1 MLEDMEAV
9 ADAAGLDRFVIFGMS
24 QGASTAV
31 RYAVKHPD
39 RVSALVIFGGYM
51 RGRLNRGN
59 ADDEKYVE
67 AGLMMLRE
75 GWGSPSPVYRNF
87 FTSNFVPD
95 ASREVAESWDEL
107 QRVSTNA
114 ENAIKIWNMN
124 NRIDTVEVAKQ
135 VRVSTLVLH
144 ISGDRAVQVS
154 EGRLTARLIPGAS
167 FAELPGNDHV
177 ALEGHPCFDMYFD
190 EVRTFLAEHGSS

>member
-1 MLEDMEAV
+1 
-9 ADAAGLDRFVIFGMS
+9 MS

-39 RVSALVIFGGYM
+39 RVAALILFGGYM
-51 RGRLNRGN
+51 RGRLKRGN
-59 ADDEKYVE
+59 PDDEKYVE
-67 AGLMMLRE
+67 AGQMMMRE
-75 GWGSPSPVYRNF
+75 GWGSPSPIYRNF
-87 FTSNFVPD
+87 FTSTFVPD
-95 ASREVAESWDEL
+95 ASREVAESFDEL

-114 ENAIKIWNMN
+114 ENAIRIWGMTNG
-124 NRIDTVEVAKQ
+124 IDTTEVAKQ
-135 VRVSTLVLH
+135 VRVPTLVLH
-144 ISGDRAVQVS
+144 ISGDRVVPVS

-190 EVRTFLAEHGSS
+190 EVRAFLTEHGSS